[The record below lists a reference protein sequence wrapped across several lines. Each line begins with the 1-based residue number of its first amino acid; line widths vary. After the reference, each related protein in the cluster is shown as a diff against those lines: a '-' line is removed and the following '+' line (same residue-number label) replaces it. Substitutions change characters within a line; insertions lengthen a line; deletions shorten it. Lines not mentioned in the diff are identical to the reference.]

1 MAQTKKKIREKVHF
15 QKALLFDEN
24 ELELSTSGRFGKEG
38 GCESLSELNQYLEA
52 MAELYSAVLHSSW
65 KMTEKQM

>member
-1 MAQTKKKIREKVHF
+1 MAKTKKKIREKVPF

-38 GCESLSELNQYLEA
+38 GCESLSELNQYLD
-52 MAELYSAVLHSSW
+52 LSLIHI
-65 KMTEKQM
+65 

>member
-1 MAQTKKKIREKVHF
+1 MAKTKKKIREKVPF

-38 GCESLSELNQYLEA
+38 GCESLSELNQYLDD
-52 MAELYSAVLHSSW
+52 MAELIKRDIQKLISVFHA
-65 KMTEKQM
+65 